1 MTLCVKGL
9 QVVAGSDNDGL
20 GGLVGIPVMYNGK
33 DPAVDLAV
41 RVYVVD
47 IVHIKTD
54 AVILAAVGAGPVLGT
69 VGHGLI
75 PVVVLDG
82 AGRQGDGARSVLAP
96 VLLDLRNVLS
106 LNTGPLDRIGQLPIT
121 LDGQG
126 RS

>member
-1 MTLCVKGL
+1 M
-9 QVVAGSDNDGL
+9 VAGSDNDGL
-20 GGLVGIPVMYNGK
+20 GGLVGIPVAYNGK

-41 RVYVVD
+41 RVHVVD
-47 IVHIKTD
+47 VVHIKID
-54 AVILAAVGAGPVLGT
+54 AVILAVVGAGPVLGT

-75 PVVVLDG
+75 PAVVLDG
-82 AGRQGDGARSVLAP
+82 ADRRGDGARSVLAP

-121 LDGQG
+121 LCGCG